1 MALEIERKY
10 LEVDF
15 DSLRQRLRQC
25 EPRAVGHRRRSHCFN
40 RYLYIYFGSYFA
52 ASAEEHLVRK
62 GIKYNITTSN
72 SAIDVVLK

>member
-25 EPRAVGHRRRSHCFN
+25 GAQGGEVHLERNRIYDCACARRNGR
-40 RYLYIYFGSYFA
+40 
-52 ASAEEHLVRK
+52 
-62 GIKYNITTSN
+62 ITYKTC
-72 SAIDVVLK
+72 